1 MMIIYSGIFF
11 EKEKIDNIV
20 KSKLAKDIKFPH
32 ITFKFK
38 PSKEDEELLNSLVGE
53 EVNVYLYNFKQDE
66 NNAGFYVAK
75 IESNNKYINDL
86 FENIE
91 CPHITTSISE
101 YGKPVDTYKLFSKKC
116 PIEEVFV
123 VIKGTF
129 GNFVKP
135 GYPVI

>member
-1 MMIIYSGIFF
+1 MIIYSGIFF

-66 NNAGFYVAK
+66 NNSGFYVAK

-86 FENIE
+86 FEFLNSTYS
-91 CPHITTSISE
+91 CASSTVGKITA
-101 YGKPVDTYKLFSKKC
+101 FSYL
-116 PIEEVFV
+116 PS
-123 VIKGTF
+123 
-129 GNFVKP
+129 
-135 GYPVI
+135 